1 MSLEATRLKSSRPQ
15 SSRFEVP
22 DRFNLDQPVAKQDL
36 TSPNAALRLARCRL
50 VSGLIC

>member
-36 TSPNAALRLARCRL
+36 TSPERSLASGALQARF
-50 VSGLIC
+50 VA